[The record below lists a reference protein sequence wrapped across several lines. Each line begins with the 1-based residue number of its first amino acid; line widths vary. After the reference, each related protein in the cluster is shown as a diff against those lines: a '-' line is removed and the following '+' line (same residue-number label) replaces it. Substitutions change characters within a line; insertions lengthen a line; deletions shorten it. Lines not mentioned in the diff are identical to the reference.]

1 MKETILELKEASI
14 LIMVDK
20 EGNEMLKFEQ
30 NGDVFYKGKL
40 IENDKQVTDGFREFL
55 KLQGFCL

>member
-1 MKETILELKEASI
+1 MEELNLKSPS
-14 LIMVDK
+14 LLLMVDEK
-20 EGNEMLKFEQ
+20 GNEILKFET

-40 IENDKQVTDGFREFL
+40 IENDKQITDGFREFL